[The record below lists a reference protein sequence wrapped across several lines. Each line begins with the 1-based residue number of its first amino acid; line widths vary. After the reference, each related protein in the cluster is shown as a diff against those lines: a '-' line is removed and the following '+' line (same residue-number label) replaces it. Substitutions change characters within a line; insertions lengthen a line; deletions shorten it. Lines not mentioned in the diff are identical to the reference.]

1 MNLTSFNFLGP
12 IHPPFGSTYE
22 MYICIMLQQCKTYIL
37 GIFWQGVNWVFGGFF
52 FTQVAE
58 FKNKT
63 KLQSLPDKKENFIN
77 KVLVE
82 DWQK

>member
-12 IHPPFGSTYE
+12 IHPSFGFTYE
-22 MYICIMLQQCKTYIL
+22 MYNAALQNLHPRYHLARCQL
-37 GIFWQGVNWVFGGFF
+37 GFWWGFF
-52 FTQVAE
+52 FTQVTE

-63 KLQSLPDKKENFIN
+63 KVQSLPDKKENFID

>member
-1 MNLTSFNFLGP
+1 MNLTSFKFLGP

-22 MYICIMLQQCKTYIL
+22 MYIYVMQHCKNYIL
-37 GIFWQGVNWVFGGFF
+37 GIIWQGVNWVFGGFF
-52 FTQVAE
+52 LTQVTE

-63 KLQSLPDKKENFIN
+63 KLQSLPDKKENFID